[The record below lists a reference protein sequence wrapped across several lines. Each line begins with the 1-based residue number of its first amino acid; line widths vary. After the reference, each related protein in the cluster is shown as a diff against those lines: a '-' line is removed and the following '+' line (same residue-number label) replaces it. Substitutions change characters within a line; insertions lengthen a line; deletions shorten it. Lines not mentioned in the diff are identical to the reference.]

1 MRAKGFGNPGRTF
14 AGTASMRG
22 AARISSKQHGNLIQ
36 YSMGGTEVR
45 ESELGE
51 EEEAVSEKTRCALFA
66 PCFLV

>member
-14 AGTASMRG
+14 AGTASMRS

-36 YSMGGTEVR
+36 YSMEGTEVR
-45 ESELGE
+45 ESELG
-51 EEEAVSEKTRCALFA
+51 EEAVSEKTRCALFA